1 MKKLFVAVVNGSV
14 KINLE
19 VNLSMLISYYVIHSA
34 AKKFAKLIITTLVNV
49 HYHSVNQTIL
59 LLEKYAD

>member
-19 VNLSMLISYYVIHSA
+19 VNLSMLISYHVIHSA
-34 AKKFAKLIITTLVNV
+34 AKKFAKLITLVNV